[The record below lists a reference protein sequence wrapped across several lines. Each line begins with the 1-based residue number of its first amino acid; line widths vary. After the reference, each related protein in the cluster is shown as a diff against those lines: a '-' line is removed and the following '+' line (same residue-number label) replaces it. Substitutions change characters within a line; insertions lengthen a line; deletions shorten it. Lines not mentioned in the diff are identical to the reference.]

1 MNLYTFLE
9 KNFGDQNSNPLP
21 AYYAR
26 TTDQVVESLV
36 VPESLKERTK
46 KPTLIPKLTFNDW
59 TVPTDEFLK
68 DTDSINN
75 YRKILDSILYGIEDE
90 NNVPLTDE
98 NKARIKNA
106 AKQFIEWVNLRK
118 FPNGYLVDKNGN
130 LDINNEFL
138 KKFYS
143 EEVVNFIKEK
153 GGSSTQSDNDDQ
165 QDQQGSGS
173 DGTGFIDFLRSL
185 QLLEHSIKNYT
196 RLYMESSN
204 RGIRTLLEGAF
215 TEQQISEIF
224 SKEENLKKLLD
235 LGSPEQINYIMYKV
249 IEDLPGSE
257 VSGNIEKIIS
267 NNNAS
272 EGSFINL
279 VNLGMRM
286 QGISLEDEQLK
297 KLYQAVTLPP
307 PTSIPQGLET
317 FGKPGGVG
325 AYVSPGG
332 GSSVPPPA
340 TQTPATSQSQP
351 SAQDDTPA
359 ATPGV
364 DPTDKELEIYRRVYN
379 ANYNPNSPVDRANLE
394 QIRKNAYSTEGDMD
408 DPHVYRAQKR
418 QQSLQ
423 PLENRYVRTGFN
435 QFRPAVKADEEAGT
449 PLFMQNP
456 NPVYREFNP
465 YVQVDRYEAKRNKQP
480 KPDLSKNRVNP
491 RGARIE
497 ADGSI
502 RRKSKLGGAAGSL
515 SNFLGDV
522 GNTLKGR

>member
-26 TTDQVVESLV
+26 TTDQVVESLTI
-36 VPESLKERTK
+36 PESLKERTK

-75 YRKILDSILYGIEDE
+75 YRKTLDSILYGIEDE

-138 KKFYS
+138 KKFYT
-143 EEVVNFIKEK
+143 EEVVNFIKEN

-165 QDQQGSGS
+165 QGSGS
-173 DGTGFIDFLRSL
+173 DGTGFVDFLRSL

-204 RGIRTLLEGAF
+204 RGIRTLLEAAF
-215 TEQQISEIF
+215 TEQQIKDIF
-224 SKEENLKKLLD
+224 EKQENLTKLLD
-235 LGSPEQINYIMYKV
+235 LGTPEQINYVMYKI
-249 IEDLPGSE
+249 IEDLPDSSISKNLE
-257 VSGNIEKIIS
+257 EKIIG
-267 NNNAS
+267 NKNAS
-272 EGSFINL
+272 EGIFINMIK
-279 VNLGMRM
+279 VGMQL
-286 QGISLEDEQLK
+286 QGISLNDDQLK

-325 AYVSPGG
+325 AYISPGG
-332 GSSVPPPA
+332 GSSVPPPI
-340 TQTPATSQSQP
+340 TPQPQP
-351 SAQDDTPA
+351 STQDDTPA
-359 ATPGV
+359 ATTPGV

-379 ANYNPNSPVDRANLE
+379 ANYDPNSPQDRANLE
-394 QIRKNAYSTEGDMD
+394 QIRKNAYNTDGDID
-408 DPHVYRAQKR
+408 DPQVYRAQKR

-423 PLENRYVRTGFN
+423 PIENRYVRTGFN
-435 QFRPAVKADEEAGT
+435 QFRPAVKADEEVGT

-480 KPDLSKNRVNP
+480 KPDFSKQRVSP
-491 RGARIE
+491 PGARIE

-502 RRKSKLGGAAGSL
+502 RRKSKLKGAAGSL

-522 GNTLKGR
+522 GNTLKGN